1 MISNPH
7 LLAYF
12 LISLSSNRKYGKKGN
27 QEANSSSLRTVALVR
42 GVSIWGTF
50 PAWLQEA
57 WQRSG
62 SVWSSACLCLAV
74 HSRHEESLYFHRL
87 LPKNRG
93 RLFTCKLPLA
103 NCSMGKN
110 TANECSNY
118 CTAALI
124 SHTSK
129 VMLKILQTRIQQYVN
144 REFLDLQ
151 AGCRKGR
158 GTRDQIVNIRW
169 IIEKQEN
176 SRKTS
181 TSASLTML
189 KLLTVWVTTNCG
201 KFLKRW
207 EYQTTWQGSWE
218 ICMQVKKQQLELDMD
233 QQTGSK

>member
-129 VMLKILQTRIQQYVN
+129 VMIKILQTRIQQYVN

>member
-42 GVSIWGTF
+42 GVSIWGTL

-201 KFLKRW
+201 TFLKTW
-207 EYQTTWQGSWE
+207 ECQTTWPASWE

>member
-181 TSASLTML
+181 TSP
-189 KLLTVWVTTNCG
+189 
-201 KFLKRW
+201 
-207 EYQTTWQGSWE
+207 
-218 ICMQVKKQQLELDMD
+218 
-233 QQTGSK
+233 

>member
-181 TSASLTML
+181 TSASLTMI

>member
-103 NCSMGKN
+103 NCSLGKN